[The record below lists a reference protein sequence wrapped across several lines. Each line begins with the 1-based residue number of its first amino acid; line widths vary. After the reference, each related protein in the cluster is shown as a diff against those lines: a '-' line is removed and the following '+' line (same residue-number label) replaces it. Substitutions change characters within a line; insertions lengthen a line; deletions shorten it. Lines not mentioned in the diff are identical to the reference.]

1 MSFVNDGLGAW
12 MAELATGLV
21 AALVGGVAGFVTSL
35 FSNLFERRR
44 EIDESVRETRLQV
57 YEALWRKFGFIP
69 KWPRGSVTPAQL
81 QQLSGSLRDWYF
93 GTAPE
98 TALGGMCLSTKSRER
113 YNQFQTAIQDLAE
126 TADGRAADDPIS
138 DDDYDQLQDRV
149 SALRS
154 AGGAG
159 QGRVAAYR
167 MPPARIWPAS
177 MAACSSA
184 SLVLARS
191 AKRYGASTWN
201 RRSKR
206 ESRPRM
212 IAFPGWS
219 RSSVAQPRR

>member
-1 MSFVNDGLGAW
+1 

-81 QQLSGSLRDWYF
+81 QQLSRSLRDWYF

-98 TALGGMCLSTKSRER
+98 TALPTPEDGGATRPGGMYLSTRSRER
-113 YNQFQTAIQDLAE
+113 YNEFQTAIQDLAE

-138 DDDYDQLQDRV
+138 DDDYKQLQDRV
-149 SALRS
+149 SALRAEITKDLLS
-154 AGGAG
+154 
-159 QGRVAAYR
+159 
-167 MPPARIWPAS
+167 
-177 MAACSSA
+177 
-184 SLVLARS
+184 
-191 AKRYGASTWN
+191 
-201 RRSKR
+201 RRR
-206 ESRPRM
+206 
-212 IAFPGWS
+212 AFLT
-219 RSSVAQPRR
+219 R